1 MFTYICV
8 FEPTKKAQKNG
19 AVPLAI
25 TLEANSE
32 KMAKAMAI
40 VYLGEE
46 YADDMS
52 NFNTS
57 KPIICKDIQGFPR
70 PPIGK
75 FDEKFATEYEF
86 NGTTW
91 QARTLEPKKNTSI
104 TTRDFNHTYATL
116 DLEIAL
122 ALLDGDFHCW
132 AIMSHSM
139 KEAKQLI
146 KNNNEA
152 WRQWSTAFRIR
163 TDALSIPR
171 ETLFRVVREGKHHPE
186 FLTDAVAI
194 KEFLN
199 CTLSDTDIPVELPEE
214 KPKVSNYPV
223 STSEASIT
231 DVTPDEV
238 ETQQAALQ
246 VKEKKSEAKSLKT
259 RKTKQIEEDKAVE
272 ETAQDNITAD
282 NEITSLP
289 PVATLSTNDDNFQ
302 HRANLLEETIKTQ
315 GDEQQTNLRIWKAVQ
330 RTDPHF
336 TKPLEGMGFNGTSIN
351 SNYMFMRATELF
363 GPFGYG
369 WGCNVTEE
377 KLING
382 APMSE
387 PIYDDKNKQIGSR
400 FLRDSD
406 GTLIC
411 EQNHSIKIL
420 FWYLVEC
427 DICAEIESYGA
438 TPYMYRTKYG
448 IKTDGEAIKKSLTDA
463 IKKALSMLGFS
474 ADVFMGMH
482 DNPEYLADNNIEFEI
497 KAASDKAED
506 LVRLRKELDDKFT
519 RNTETMRT
527 AVSKNEIRGIASTL
541 IRELSI
547 HLGNSKAKG
556 DKDYEKYLSG
566 RLRRLNEIEKE
577 CLTQLEEANQ

>member
-25 TLEANSE
+25 ALEANSE

-70 PPIGK
+70 
-75 FDEKFATEYEF
+75 
-86 NGTTW
+86 
-91 QARTLEPKKNTSI
+91 L
-104 TTRDFNHTYATL
+104 
-116 DLEIAL
+116 
-122 ALLDGDFHCW
+122 
-132 AIMSHSM
+132 
-139 KEAKQLI
+139 
-146 KNNNEA
+146 
-152 WRQWSTAFRIR
+152 
-163 TDALSIPR
+163 
-171 ETLFRVVREGKHHPE
+171 
-186 FLTDAVAI
+186 
-194 KEFLN
+194 
-199 CTLSDTDIPVELPEE
+199 
-214 KPKVSNYPV
+214 
-223 STSEASIT
+223 
-231 DVTPDEV
+231 
-238 ETQQAALQ
+238 
-246 VKEKKSEAKSLKT
+246 
-259 RKTKQIEEDKAVE
+259 
-272 ETAQDNITAD
+272 
-282 NEITSLP
+282 
-289 PVATLSTNDDNFQ
+289 
-302 HRANLLEETIKTQ
+302 
-315 GDEQQTNLRIWKAVQ
+315 
-330 RTDPHF
+330 
-336 TKPLEGMGFNGTSIN
+336 
-351 SNYMFMRATELF
+351 
-363 GPFGYG
+363 PFGYG

-406 GTLIC
+406 GTLIY

-519 RNTETMRT
+519 RNTDTMRT

-547 HLGNSKAKG
+547 HLGNAKAKG

-577 CLTQLEEANQ
+577 CLIQLEEANQ

>member
-1 MFTYICV
+1 
-8 FEPTKKAQKNG
+8 
-19 AVPLAI
+19 
-25 TLEANSE
+25 
-32 KMAKAMAI
+32 MAI

-91 QARTLEPKKNTSI
+91 QARTLEPKKNPSI

-146 KNNNEA
+146 TNNNEA

-214 KPKVSNYPV
+214 KPKVSNYSV

-259 RKTKQIEEDKAVE
+259 RKTKQTKEDKAVE
-272 ETAQDNITAD
+272 ETAQDNTTAD
-282 NEITSLP
+282 DEVTSLP

-302 HRANLLEETIKTQ
+302 HRANLLEETIKAQ
-315 GDEQQTNLRIWKAVQ
+315 GNEQQTNLRIWKAVQ

>member
-1 MFTYICV
+1 
-8 FEPTKKAQKNG
+8 
-19 AVPLAI
+19 
-25 TLEANSE
+25 
-32 KMAKAMAI
+32 MAI

>member
-1 MFTYICV
+1 MPKAGIKAAIRLAKKSNLLKRQDQCSHISV
-8 FEPTKKAQKNG
+8 SLSRQKKAQKNG

-25 TLEANSE
+25 ALEANSE

-91 QARTLEPKKNTSI
+91 QARTLEPKKNPSI

-146 KNNNEA
+146 TNNNEA

-214 KPKVSNYPV
+214 KPKVSNYSV

-238 ETQQAALQ
+238 ETQQATLQ
-246 VKEKKSEAKSLKT
+246 VKEKKKRSQVS
-259 RKTKQIEEDKAVE
+259 
-272 ETAQDNITAD
+272 QD
-282 NEITSLP
+282 
-289 PVATLSTNDDNFQ
+289 Q
-302 HRANLLEETIKTQ
+302 
-315 GDEQQTNLRIWKAVQ
+315 
-330 RTDPHF
+330 
-336 TKPLEGMGFNGTSIN
+336 
-351 SNYMFMRATELF
+351 
-363 GPFGYG
+363 
-369 WGCNVTEE
+369 
-377 KLING
+377 
-382 APMSE
+382 
-387 PIYDDKNKQIGSR
+387 KNQ
-400 FLRDSD
+400 
-406 GTLIC
+406 
-411 EQNHSIKIL
+411 
-420 FWYLVEC
+420 
-427 DICAEIESYGA
+427 
-438 TPYMYRTKYG
+438 
-448 IKTDGEAIKKSLTDA
+448 
-463 IKKALSMLGFS
+463 
-474 ADVFMGMH
+474 
-482 DNPEYLADNNIEFEI
+482 
-497 KAASDKAED
+497 
-506 LVRLRKELDDKFT
+506 
-519 RNTETMRT
+519 
-527 AVSKNEIRGIASTL
+527 
-541 IRELSI
+541 
-547 HLGNSKAKG
+547 
-556 DKDYEKYLSG
+556 
-566 RLRRLNEIEKE
+566 
-577 CLTQLEEANQ
+577 ANQRGQSSRRDYTRQHYGG